1 MTKKVAVITGASSGI
16 GQACGV
22 RLQKDYKVYNLSR
35 SLKEDNSFEF
45 YKVDINDYVKI
56 EEIAKEIFDR
66 EGRIDLLINNAGF
79 GIAGAIENASS
90 GNIYS
95 LVDTN
100 LSAQIS
106 LCRIFIPYLKKCK
119 GRIINISS
127 VGGVVPLPF
136 QAVYSATKAGVEIFS
151 RALANELYS
160 SGVKVTAILPGD
172 VKTNFT
178 SSRIVENDASDEKE
192 KIKIEKS
199 IKKVEKD
206 ELSGKGP
213 DSVAKIVA
221 KVARQKHPPLRK
233 AVDIS
238 YKLVV
243 LLTRLLPTRVVNF
256 IVRKLYCK

>member
-1 MTKKVAVITGASSGI
+1 M
-16 GQACGV
+16 
-22 RLQKDYKVYNLSR
+22 
-35 SLKEDNSFEF
+35 
-45 YKVDINDYVKI
+45 
-56 EEIAKEIFDR
+56 
-66 EGRIDLLINNAGF
+66 
-79 GIAGAIENASS
+79 
-90 GNIYS
+90 
-95 LVDTN
+95 
-100 LSAQIS
+100 
-106 LCRIFIPYLKKCK
+106 
-119 GRIINISS
+119 
-127 VGGVVPLPF
+127 
-136 QAVYSATKAGVEIFS
+136 
-151 RALANELYS
+151 
-160 SGVKVTAILPGD
+160 PGD

-192 KIKIEKS
+192 KIDIEKS

-233 AVDIS
+233 AVGIS